1 MKYSHNWEEQIRM
14 EASSQS
20 IEVTIRGME
29 ARIGVKFPRGSS
41 PTKSREIMYDRIEEI
56 LLYLAQR
63 SG

>member
-1 MKYSHNWEEQIRM
+1 MKYSHKWEEQIRM

-29 ARIGVKFPRGSS
+29 SRMGVKFPRGSS
-41 PTKSREIMYDRIEEI
+41 PTESREIMYDRIEAM

>member
-29 ARIGVKFPRGSS
+29 VRMGVKFPRGAN
-41 PTKSREIMYDRIEEI
+41 PTESRKIMYDRVEE
-56 LLYLAQR
+56 LFLYLAR
-63 SG
+63 RGD